1 MPLLGTATK
10 QPREI
15 EKYAIYYGDAIDPTD
30 TFEIDD
36 ISIVSLD
43 KSEITGLP
51 VIDSYVADLIN
62 RKVIM
67 FISGGT
73 AGSIYKVTVLIM
85 TDSGRKLEDEFKLKV
100 KDY

>member
-15 EKYAIYYGDAIDPTD
+15 EKYAIYYGDTIDPTD